1 MDTDYL
7 TPMAYHCIILA
18 NEASDIL
25 KSEIGAACSQFEDED
40 EYLKGIL
47 KFVIYIEKEPED
59 YLESW
64 SLLDELDISIFKSA
78 IKKLRKHIENTIK
91 IPIKDR
97 GEIPEYLSI

>member
-7 TPMAYHCIILA
+7 TPMAYHCIVIA

-25 KSEIGAACSQFEDED
+25 KSEIGAACSQFEEEN

-47 KFVIYIEKEPED
+47 KFIIDIEKEPED
-59 YLESW
+59 YLESL

-78 IKKLRKHIENTIK
+78 IKRLREHIENTIR
-91 IPIKDR
+91 IPFEER
-97 GEIPEYLSI
+97 GEIPEY